1 MRARDP
7 IGPYGGEESVI
18 AAPNCDVA
26 SAGLLAE
33 RPREGI
39 GALPF
44 VGLSNNLTVTCSV
57 GVAMTDK
64 SGSFDS
70 LIHVAAAALYPSTH
84 RGRNRVS
91 RLPESPVPSGPSV
104 VRC

>member
-1 MRARDP
+1 MGDLVLQEAARRIRSAVRAHDL

-18 AAPNCDVA
+18 AASNCDVA
-26 SAGLLAE
+26 GAGLLAE
-33 RPREGI
+33 RLREGI
-39 GALPF
+39 GALPL

-57 GVAMTDK
+57 GVA
-64 SGSFDS
+64 
-70 LIHVAAAALYPSTH
+70 LYRSTH